1 MDSIQTLWET
11 YQADILRIALQVAAA
26 VIILIVGFR
35 LIAWLSKRVQRLLEA
50 RDLEVSVVSFLTS
63 FLSIGL
69 KVLLLLSIA
78 GMFGIAVTSFV
89 AVLAAL
95 AFAVG
100 LALQGNL
107 GHFASGILLLTFRPF
122 KVGDFIITQ
131 GYGGTVKDIHIF
143 NTILTTLDNRNVI
156 VPNGAVLGGPIENLT
171 ANPERRLDMTFGIG
185 YGDDIDLTRS
195 TLQEIVS
202 GHENILADKGIDI
215 WVKELADSSVNFAVR
230 AWVKTENY
238 WPTYFQIHEQVKKA
252 FDERSISIPFPQRD
266 VHLYQ

>member
-11 YQADILRIALQVAAA
+11 YQADILRIALQVIAA

-35 LIAWLSKRVQRLLEA
+35 LIAWLSNRVQRLLEA
-50 RDLEVSVVSFLTS
+50 RKLDISVVGFLTS
-63 FLSIGL
+63 LISIGL

-78 GMFGIAVTSFV
+78 GMFGLEVTSFV
-89 AVLAAL
+89 AILGAL

-131 GYGGTVKDIHIF
+131 GHGGTVKDIQIF
-143 NTILTTLDNRNVI
+143 NTVLTTLDNRNVI
-156 VPNGAVLGGPIENLT
+156 IPNGAVMGGPIENLT

-185 YGDDIDLTRS
+185 YGDDIDKTRS
-195 TLQEIVS
+195 TLKEIVE
-202 GHENILADKGIDI
+202 GHENILVDKGIDI
-215 WVKELADSSVNFAVR
+215 WVKTLADSSVNFAVR

-238 WPTYFQIHEQVKKA
+238 WPTHFQLQEQVKKT
-252 FDERSISIPFPQRD
+252 FDERGISIPFPQRD
-266 VHLYQ
+266 VHVYQ